1 MIRISQVSIFVDL
14 IYPLSGLLV
23 GLVVGLTG
31 MGGGALMTPLLVL
44 AFGVAPATAV
54 GTDLL
59 FAAITKTGGA
69 IAHTRHRTVH
79 WRIVGLLAAGSVPAA
94 VVTVTVL
101 QQFGGH
107 TSALNNLLTT
117 MLGLVLI
124 ITALGLILKGFIQR
138 RLRRTA
144 DGAEHS
150 PSYSAPATI
159 IIGAIIGVLVTLT
172 SVGAGVLGTLALL
185 FLYPQLPVSRIVG
198 TDITHAVPLTLV
210 AGLGH
215 AALGTID
222 YTLLGYLLLGSL
234 PGIWIGS
241 HFSAR
246 LPEHY
251 LRPALPGSRRCG

>member
-1 MIRISQVSIFVDL
+1 
-14 IYPLSGLLV
+14 LLV

-69 IAHTRHRTVH
+69 IAHARHRTVN
-79 WRIVGLLAAGSVPAA
+79 WRIVALLAAGSVPAA
-94 VVTVTVL
+94 LVTVTFL
-101 QQFGGH
+101 QQVGGH
-107 TSALNNLLTT
+107 NSALDTILTT
-117 MLGLVLI
+117 LLGLVLI

-138 RLRRTA
+138 RLRRRTV
-144 DGAEHS
+144 DTRGHR
-150 PSYSAPATI
+150 PVYLAPATI
-159 IIGAIIGVLVTLT
+159 VIGAVIGVLVTLT

-215 AALGTID
+215 AVLGTID
-222 YTLLGYLLLGSL
+222 YTLLGSLLIGSL

-251 LRPALPGSRRCG
+251 LRPALAAMFLLTGGKLLSVALATG